1 MDNRRPEHLLQYIP
15 GRWSACPSLDA
26 MPPTSQASAEAK
38 DIVTTDGRF
47 RFVTIQGPDE
57 PKDRAM
63 RRLARSHAVKQALE
77 NKRKIQQEARDNFR
91 VMTPQDQSGRLAR
104 KRTHAITITVSP
116 YSLSA
121 SMLDPF
127 QSLAENSSRLQTLL
141 GDYEARQSLEPVF
154 NIADQATFQSFQSVF
169 QTGLVDPALMSAVMH
184 SLAFAAAR
192 GDTNRECLGYQ
203 GRTFSY
209 VREKMN
215 SLSAAA
221 SESTIGAILLLAGVE
236 ARLGRT
242 AQVQLHLGAVRQ
254 LLDVCEAK
262 DISLT
267 GGIKRAIFWQDHNA
281 FILAGSSR
289 IVDYKTFPELHWAR
303 ESLPRSYYRLPPGF
317 QAMPQLLT
325 KDFIEVLTDLHAL
338 QCHRDLTPSSS
349 CAVGMMQV
357 INNHSASIQ
366 CRLTSLPKLSPV
378 QTCYSL
384 AAYLCSVML
393 CCKVWCAPLI
403 PHRISSQLLKEL
415 QRTNEDPVWESH
427 PELLLWPLYIGG
439 AYAPQGVIRR
449 EYVAL
454 LRSNNASRFKDL
466 YKSWPELLDI
476 MRQFIWSDKAFTSP
490 VKAVWEEALA

>member
-1 MDNRRPEHLLQYIP
+1 MLQ
-15 GRWSACPSLDA
+15 
-26 MPPTSQASAEAK
+26 
-38 DIVTTDGRF
+38 
-47 RFVTIQGPDE
+47 FVTIQGPDD
-57 PKDRAM
+57 PRDRAT

-77 NKRKIQQEARDNFR
+77 NKRKAQQEARDNFR
-91 VMTPQDQSGRLAR
+91 IMTPQDQSGKLAR
-104 KRTHAITITVSP
+104 KKTHAVTITMSP

-121 SMLDPF
+121 SMMDPF

-141 GDYEARQSLEPVF
+141 GDYEARHSLEPVF
-154 NIADQATFQSFQSVF
+154 NIADGITFQSFQSVF
-169 QTGLVDPALMSAVMH
+169 KTGLVDPALLSAVMY
-184 SLAFAAAR
+184 SLAFAAAG

-203 GRTFSY
+203 SHTFCY
-209 VREKMN
+209 VRAKMN

-236 ARLGRT
+236 ARLGKT

-262 DISLT
+262 HISLT

-281 FILAGSSR
+281 FILARSNR
-289 IVDYKTFPELHWAR
+289 IVDHKTFPELHWTRA
-303 ESLPRSYYRLPPGF
+303 SLPQNYFLLPPGF
-317 QAMPQLLT
+317 QAMPELLT
-325 KDFIEVLTDLHAL
+325 EDLTEVLTDLHAL
-338 QCHRDLTPSSS
+338 QCHRDLTPSSH
-349 CAVGMMQV
+349 CAVGMMQA

-366 CRLTSLPKLSPV
+366 CRIISLPNLSPV

-403 PHRISSQLLKEL
+403 PYRISSQLLNEL
-415 QRTNEDPVWESH
+415 QRTNEDPIWESH
-427 PELLLWPLYIGG
+427 PELLLWLLYIGG
-439 AYAPQGVIRR
+439 AYAPKGTVRR

-454 LRSNNASRFKDL
+454 LRSNNASRFKEL

-476 MRQFIWSDKAFTSP
+476 MRQFVWSDKAFTSP
-490 VKAVWEEALA
+490 AKAVWEEVVA